1 MCRAGCGAKRAQRA
15 ETEPGLLYL
24 ESWGQIDSIYLLDLI
39 STQYQLFKLRKF
51 QEVFIHQA
59 HLGEKAR
66 KLSALV
72 GEAGL
77 QQKASLHED
86 EDGTS

>member
-1 MCRAGCGAKRAQRA
+1 M
-15 ETEPGLLYL
+15 EPGLPYL
-24 ESWGQIDSIYLLDLI
+24 ESWGQIDSVYLLDLI
-39 STQYQLFKLRKF
+39 STQNQLFKLRKF

-59 HLGEKAR
+59 HLGEKKR
-66 KLSALV
+66 KLRALV